1 MILTNYKDILLN
13 IIVYNTQK
21 RLLPL
26 VCLYMCMHIHTWSG
40 HLKCGALSL
49 SKKST
54 KQQTYR
60 DQYHCPLTS
69 YSNLDIHLHEKS
81 NTLTVHFKGK
91 ESLSQYAKAELGYFE
106 KVLQLPNKIISSM
119 LYSLKCRNN
128 KPFSISNK
136 FPITHFF
143 LVTAHISSGNF
154 DLNLLTMTSHMVGII
169 IQTQSY
175 EDQ

>member
-1 MILTNYKDILLN
+1 MWCPITIKEIHKATNLQRSVPLSTN
-13 IIVYNTQK
+13 IILQF
-21 RLLPL
+21 R
-26 VCLYMCMHIHTWSG
+26 
-40 HLKCGALSL
+40 
-49 SKKST
+49 
-54 KQQTYR
+54 
-60 DQYHCPLTS
+60 
-69 YSNLDIHLHEKS
+69 YSFAWKS

-143 LVTAHISSGNF
+143 WLLHIFPQAILTWICLQWLPTWLVSLSRPRVMRISRRISISQHGFLKNR
-154 DLNLLTMTSHMVGII
+154 LLCKGSTFCFFFLPWTSLDCD
-169 IQTQSY
+169 Y
-175 EDQ
+175 